1 MGLGLS
7 RRRRRVPVPVREVKW
22 VPNRE
27 ATPLRTLD
35 ELLRYKDEPL
45 LCAVEPLSDA
55 IKRGKPGD
63 PRTIFCHDMDNNYKE
78 DRFIYGSDDASA
90 YRFHHWQII
99 DTFIYYSH
107 HMVTIPPPGWISAAH
122 RHGVKVL
129 GTFILGKDDI
139 KTINIVRGS
148 GLTSQAAAQL
158 ANVARAGR
166 FDGWLVSI
174 GCSMDRSC
182 VPFVKGFLKAI
193 TSETHKALPGSLVI
207 WYDAV
212 DVDGKAKPHN
222 ELNEKNACFLH
233 LCDGIFLNFR
243 WTEEMLTRS
252 AQLAGDRKAD
262 VYVGVD
268 VYARNTSY
276 HGGYEMYKAVELVRR
291 CGLSAAVFAAGWVY
305 ETQGKK
311 NFVKNQYRL
320 WTFPD
325 DCCSEWRLTKP
336 PLSTSFCQG
345 FGSRVF
351 EDGTPR
357 QIGHLWFNLHKQQL
371 QPRDQGNSLCGT
383 CCSVKLHCDDAYKG
397 GGCLRV
403 LFKPNPN
410 RPDVKPYVRLF
421 GCDFLL
427 GSLLVSYTFKNV
439 SCVGS
444 VTQDIAVLLKAR
456 SAAGELEEIYLAM
469 MAGLPEG
476 DNYTVTREIT
486 GTPEDD
492 AEETGTY
499 WMTRTVGGRFD
510 AFIFDHRF
518 RRFLLEDQRG
528 ADGAILKEIGLHFF
542 YVEGE
547 ANVWLLGQLDVRR
560 PPDVEKASPSAK
572 AAEEATASADS
583 SSDDEPERKR
593 LRDEQYGLDAVLA
606 K

>member
-1 MGLGLS
+1 MGAGIS
-7 RRRRRVPVPVREVKW
+7 RKKRGPAPVRE
-22 VPNRE
+22 
-27 ATPLRTLD
+27 
-35 ELLRYKDEPL
+35 YKEEPL
-45 LCAVEPLSDA
+45 LCAVEPLLDA

-63 PRTIFCHDMDNNYKE
+63 PRTIFCHDMDGNYKE

-107 HMVTIPPPGWISAAH
+107 YMVTIPPPGWISAAH

-148 GLTSQAAAQL
+148 GLTSQVAAQL

-166 FDGWLVSI
+166 FDGWLISI
-174 GCSMDRSC
+174 GCKMDRSC
-182 VPFVKGFLKAI
+182 IPFVKDLLKAI
-193 TSETHKALPGSLVI
+193 ATETHKAVPGSLVI

-212 DVDGKAKPHN
+212 DVDGKTKPQN
-222 ELNEKNACFLH
+222 ELNEKNACFLD

-243 WTEEMLTRS
+243 WTEEMLMSS

-276 HGGYEMYKAVELVRR
+276 RGGYEMYKAVQLIRR

-305 ETQGKK
+305 ETQGKR

-320 WTFPD
+320 WSFPD

-345 FGSRVF
+345 LGSRVF
-351 EDGTPR
+351 EDGQPR
-357 QIGHLWFNLHKQQL
+357 KVGRVWFNLQKQQL
-371 QPRDQGNSLCGT
+371 QPRDQGNTLCST
-383 CCSVKLHCDDAYKG
+383 CCSVKLHLDDAYNG

-403 LFKPNPN
+403 LFKRNPN
-410 RPDVKPYVRLF
+410 LPDVKPYVRLF
-421 GCDFLL
+421 GCDFPL
-427 GSLLVSYTFKNV
+427 GPLSVSYTFKNV
-439 SCVGS
+439 SLIGS
-444 VTQDIAVLLKAR
+444 VVQDIAVVLKAR
-456 SAAGELEEIYLAM
+456 SAAGEAEEIYLGM
-469 MAGLPEG
+469 TAGLPQG
-476 DNYTVTREIT
+476 DNYTVDREIVKA
-486 GTPEDD
+486 PEDD
-492 AEETGTY
+492 AKEPGTY
-499 WMTRTVGGRFD
+499 WITRKYQ
-510 AFIFDHRF
+510 
-518 RRFLLEDQRG
+518 LEDQRG
-528 ADGAILKEIGLHFF
+528 ADGAILEEIGLHLFC
-542 YVEGE
+542 VGEE

-560 PPDVEKASPSAK
+560 PPGV
-572 AAEEATASADS
+572 EEATTSKRAVEEAIASDDS

-593 LRDEQYGLDAVLA
+593 LRDEQYGLDAVVA
-606 K
+606 E